1 MTRAFL
7 HKSLLTC
14 YLSWKTRK
22 EMRSRWTIGLRIMI
36 SSILNLIRALSSLTE
51 IANSTELSNNS
62 SRIRLYAEY
71 DLPRQ
76 ISRSWSDS
84 IFLKEHSKDI
94 QSLWK
99 SFHQFTN
106 AFSRVIF
113 VSKGH
118 HYQWLFHLQQL
129 TRTATK
135 STVSLRLATTFRMN
149 G

>member
-1 MTRAFL
+1 MMRAFL

-22 EMRSRWTIGLRIMI
+22 EMQSRWTMELHIMI
-36 SSILNLIRALSSLTE
+36 SSILNSIRAQSSQTE

-71 DLPRQ
+71 GLPRR
-76 ISRSWSDS
+76 INSSWLDL
-84 IFLKEHSKDI
+84 IFLNEHSKDI

-106 AFSRVIF
+106 AFCRVTF
-113 VSKGH
+113 VFKGH
-118 HYQWLFHLQQL
+118 HCQWLFHLQQL
-129 TRTATK
+129 MHTATK
-135 STVSLRLATTFRMN
+135 STVSLRLATTLRMN